1 MHPMPNAMHKLLRPL
16 NTIFGRLALLSVGL
30 LVMMQLTWMVIVDRE
45 RGIIEADH
53 VSRLV
58 RLVLDPAASAADG
71 SSERLAA
78 VLGLR
83 FADAGPQSAPLGCPP
98 PCADTH
104 GLFENVLRADL
115 PPQSRVVFDHTEDLM
130 WVRYGPS
137 SRWLLIPAVV
147 PPVSRLLSASAL
159 MLFLAIAIA
168 LLGAWQIQKPI
179 LRLARAA
186 REFRLGHRP
195 PMVLSNGPSEVKG
208 LIGDFNEMARELSD
222 AEQERAIMLA
232 GVAHDLRAPITRIQ
246 VRANLVSD
254 STARN
259 GFFHDT
265 ESLAQIV
272 TQFLDFAR
280 DTETDAHAPWI
291 SVNAFCRSHYAEAE
305 ANVDVDGHDV
315 LARDPL
321 FLLDLQASDDFRL
334 PAVELDRILSNL
346 VENAFTYGAPPLCI
360 ATSRHNGCDRLSVR
374 DHGKGMPEAHFARAL
389 RPFIRIDPAR
399 GGDAH
404 CGLGLTIVR
413 RLTRRYGG
421 DLSMHNADG
430 GGLAVVLDFPL
441 RVRA

>member
-1 MHPMPNAMHKLLRPL
+1 MHKLLRPL

>member
-1 MHPMPNAMHKLLRPL
+1 MPRFLRPL
-16 NTIFGRLALLSVGL
+16 NSIFGRLALLSVGL
-30 LVMMQLTWMVIVDRE
+30 LVMMQLTWLVIVDRE
-45 RGIIEADH
+45 RAVVEADH

-78 VLGLR
+78 ALGLR
-83 FADAGPQSAPLGCPP
+83 YVDAGPQSTPPGCPP

-104 GLFENVLRADL
+104 GPFETALRADL
-115 PPQSRVVFDHTEDLM
+115 PPQSRAVFDHTETLM
-130 WVRYGPS
+130 WIRYGPS
-137 SRWLLIPAVV
+137 SRWLVIPAAV
-147 PPVSRLLSASAL
+147 PPISRLLSASAL

-168 LLGAWQIQKPI
+168 LLGAWQIQKPV

-195 PMVLSNGPSEVKG
+195 PMVLANGPSEVKG

-222 AEQERAIMLA
+222 AEQERAVMLA

-246 VRANLVSD
+246 VRANLVPSATVRD
-254 STARN
+254 

-280 DTETDAHAPWI
+280 DTEADTHAPWI
-291 SVNAFCRSHYAEAE
+291 SVDAFCRAHYAEAE
-305 ANVDVDGHDV
+305 ADVDGRDV
-315 LARDPL
+315 LAREPL
-321 FLLDLQASDDFRL
+321 FELDLQAGDDFRL
-334 PAVELDRILSNL
+334 PAVELDRMLSNL

-360 ATSRHNGCDRLSVR
+360 ATSRGNGRDRLSVR

-389 RPFIRIDPAR
+389 RPFVRLDPAR

-430 GGLAVVLDFPL
+430 GGLAVVLDFPS
-441 RVRA
+441 RTPA

>member
-1 MHPMPNAMHKLLRPL
+1 MHPMPIAMHKLLRPL

-78 VLGLR
+78 ALGLR
-83 FADAGPQSAPLGCPP
+83 FADAGPQSVPLGCPP

-104 GLFENVLRADL
+104 GPFETVLRADL

-137 SRWLLIPAVV
+137 SRWLVIPAIV
-147 PPVSRLLSASAL
+147 PPVSRLVSASAL

-195 PMVLSNGPSEVKG
+195 PMVLANGPSEVKG

-222 AEQERAIMLA
+222 AEQERAVMLA

-246 VRANLVSD
+246 VRANLVQD
-254 STARN
+254 ANARN

-291 SVNAFCRSHYAEAE
+291 SVDAFCRSHYAEAE
-305 ANVDVDGHDV
+305 ADADGHDV
-315 LARDPL
+315 LAREPL
-321 FLLDLQASDDFRL
+321 FVLDLKAGEDFRL

-360 ATSRHNGCDRLSVR
+360 ATSRHHGCDRLSVR

-389 RPFIRIDPAR
+389 RPFVRIDPAR

-441 RVRA
+441 RDRA

>member
-1 MHPMPNAMHKLLRPL
+1 MPNAMHKLLRPL

-78 VLGLR
+78 ALGLR
-83 FADAGPQSAPLGCPP
+83 FADAGAQSTPLGCPP

-104 GLFENVLRADL
+104 GPFETVLRADL

-137 SRWLLIPAVV
+137 SRWLVIPAIV
-147 PPVSRLLSASAL
+147 PPVSRLVSASAL

-195 PMVLSNGPSEVKG
+195 PMVLANGPSEVKG

-222 AEQERAIMLA
+222 AEQERAVMLA

-246 VRANLVSD
+246 VRANLVQD
-254 STARN
+254 ANARN

-291 SVNAFCRSHYAEAE
+291 SVDAFCRSHYAEAE
-305 ANVDVDGHDV
+305 ADADGHDV
-315 LARDPL
+315 LAREPL
-321 FLLDLQASDDFRL
+321 FVLDLKAGEDFRL

-374 DHGKGMPEAHFARAL
+374 DHGKGMPEAHFTRAL
-389 RPFIRIDPAR
+389 RPFVRIDPAR

>member
-1 MHPMPNAMHKLLRPL
+1 MTPLMPRFLRPL
-16 NTIFGRLALLSVGL
+16 NSIFGRLALLSVGL
-30 LVMMQLTWMVIVDRE
+30 LVMMQLTWLVIVDRE
-45 RGIIEADH
+45 RAAVEADH

-58 RLVLDPAASAADG
+58 RLVLDPATSAADG
-71 SSERLAA
+71 SSERLATA
-78 VLGLR
+78 LGLR
-83 FADAGPQSAPLGCPP
+83 YVDAGPQSTPPGCPL

-104 GLFENVLRADL
+104 GPFETVLRADL
-115 PPQSRVVFDHTEDLM
+115 PPQSRVVFDHTETLM
-130 WVRYGPS
+130 WIRYGPS
-137 SRWLLIPAVV
+137 SRWLVIPAAA
-147 PPVSRLLSASAL
+147 PAMSRLLSASAL

-168 LLGAWQIQKPI
+168 LLGAWQIQKPV

-195 PMVLSNGPSEVKG
+195 PMVLANGPSEVKG

-222 AEQERAIMLA
+222 AEQERAVMLA

-246 VRANLVSD
+246 VRANLVPSAA
-254 STARN
+254 ARD

-280 DTETDAHAPWI
+280 DTEADTHAPWI
-291 SVNAFCRSHYAEAE
+291 SVDAFCRAHYAEAE
-305 ANVDVDGHDV
+305 TGVDGRDV
-315 LARDPL
+315 LAREPL
-321 FLLDLQASDDFRL
+321 FELDLQAGDDFRL
-334 PAVELDRILSNL
+334 PAIELDRIFSNL

-360 ATSRHNGCDRLSVR
+360 ATSRGNGRDRLSVR

-389 RPFIRIDPAR
+389 RPFVRLDPAR

-430 GGLAVVLDFPL
+430 GGLAVVLDFPS
-441 RVRA
+441 RTPA

>member
-1 MHPMPNAMHKLLRPL
+1 MHKPMHRLLRPL

-30 LVMMQLTWMVIVDRE
+30 LVMMQLTWLVIVDRE
-45 RGIIEADH
+45 RGVIEADH

-71 SSERLAA
+71 PSEHLAA
-78 VLGLR
+78 ALGLR
-83 FADAGPQSAPLGCPP
+83 FVDAGTRSAPLGCPP

-104 GLFENVLRADL
+104 GPFEASVRADL
-115 PPQSRVVFDHTEDLM
+115 PPQSRVVLDHTETLM
-130 WVRYGPS
+130 WVRYGTS
-137 SRWLLIPAVV
+137 SRWLVIPAVV
-147 PPVSRLLSASAL
+147 PPLSRFLSASAL
-159 MLFLAIAIA
+159 MLFLAIVIA

-179 LRLARAA
+179 SRLARAA

-195 PMVLSNGPSEVKG
+195 PMVLANGPSEVES

-222 AEQERAIMLA
+222 AEQERAVMLA

-246 VRANLVSD
+246 VRANLVPD
-254 STARN
+254 TIARD
-259 GFFHDT
+259 GFFRDT

-291 SVNAFCRSHYAEAE
+291 SVDAFCRSHYAEAE
-305 ANVDVDGHDV
+305 AEANVDGHGV

-321 FLLDLQASDDFRL
+321 FVLDLQAGDDFRL

-360 ATSRHNGCDRLSVR
+360 ATLRSNGRDRLSVL
-374 DHGKGMPEAHFARAL
+374 DHGKGMPEAHFTRAL
-389 RPFIRIDPAR
+389 RPFVRIDPAR

-421 DLSMHNADG
+421 ELSMHNADG
-430 GGLAVVLDFPL
+430 GGLAIVLDFPS
-441 RVRA
+441 RMRT

>member
-1 MHPMPNAMHKLLRPL
+1 MPRFLRPL
-16 NTIFGRLALLSVGL
+16 NSIFGRLALLSVGL
-30 LVMMQLTWMVIVDRE
+30 LVMMQLTWLVIVDRE
-45 RGIIEADH
+45 RAVVEADH

-78 VLGLR
+78 ALGLR
-83 FADAGPQSAPLGCPP
+83 YVDAGPQSTPPGCPL
-98 PCADTH
+98 PCAGTH
-104 GLFENVLRADL
+104 GPFETALRADL
-115 PPQSRVVFDHTEDLM
+115 PPQSRVVFDNTETLM
-130 WVRYGPS
+130 WIRYGPS
-137 SRWLLIPAVV
+137 SRWLVIPAAV
-147 PPVSRLLSASAL
+147 PRVSRLLSASAL

-168 LLGAWQIQKPI
+168 LLGAWQIQKPV

-195 PMVLSNGPSEVKG
+195 PMVLANGPSEVKG

-222 AEQERAIMLA
+222 AEQERAVMLA

-246 VRANLVSD
+246 VRANLVPSATVRD
-254 STARN
+254 

-280 DTETDAHAPWI
+280 DTEANTHAPWI
-291 SVNAFCRSHYAEAE
+291 SVDAFCRAHYAEAE
-305 ANVDVDGHDV
+305 ADVDGRDV
-315 LARDPL
+315 LAREPL
-321 FLLDLQASDDFRL
+321 FDLDLQAGDDFRL

-360 ATSRHNGCDRLSVR
+360 ATSRSNGRDRLSVR
-374 DHGKGMPEAHFARAL
+374 DHGKGMPEAQFARAL
-389 RPFIRIDPAR
+389 RPFVRLDPAR

-421 DLSMHNADG
+421 DLSMHNADR
-430 GGLAVVLDFPL
+430 GGLAVVLDFPSHTP
-441 RVRA
+441 A

>member
-1 MHPMPNAMHKLLRPL
+1 MHPMHKLLRPI

-30 LVMMQLTWMVIVDRE
+30 LVMMQLTWLVIVDRE
-45 RGIIEADH
+45 RGIIEADQ

-78 VLGLR
+78 ALGLR
-83 FADAGPQSAPLGCPP
+83 YVDLSSQSAPLRCPL
-98 PCADTH
+98 PCADTY
-104 GLFENVLRADL
+104 GPLENALRANL
-115 PPQSRVVFDHTEDLM
+115 PPQSHVMFDNTETLI
-130 WVRYGPS
+130 WVRYGS
-137 SRWLLIPAVV
+137 SSQWLVIPAAV

-159 MLFLAIAIA
+159 MLLLAIAIA
-168 LLGAWQIQKPI
+168 LLGAWQIQRPV

-195 PMVLSNGPSEVKG
+195 PMVLANGPLEVKG

-222 AEQERAIMLA
+222 AEQERAVMLA

-246 VRANLVSD
+246 VRANLVPD
-254 STARN
+254 ATARN

-291 SVNAFCRSHYAEAE
+291 SVDAFCRSHYAEAE
-305 ANVDVDGHDV
+305 VKVDGHGV
-315 LARDPL
+315 LAREPL
-321 FLLDLQASDDFRL
+321 FVLDLKAGDDFRL
-334 PAVELDRILSNL
+334 PAMELDRILSNL
-346 VENAFTYGAPPLCI
+346 VENALTYGALPLCI
-360 ATSRHNGCDRLSVR
+360 TTSQYNGRDRLSVR

-389 RPFIRIDPAR
+389 RPFVRIDPAR

-441 RVRA
+441 RVRT

>member
-1 MHPMPNAMHKLLRPL
+1 MHAMPDAMPKLLRPL

-58 RLVLDPAASAADG
+58 RLVLDPAASAANG

-78 VLGLR
+78 ALGLR
-83 FADAGPQSAPLGCPP
+83 FADAGTQSTPLGCPP

-104 GLFENVLRADL
+104 GPFETVLRADL
-115 PPQSRVVFDHTEDLM
+115 PPQSRVVFDHTGDLM

-137 SRWLLIPAVV
+137 SRWLLIPAIV

-168 LLGAWQIQKPI
+168 LLGAWQIQKPV

-195 PMVLSNGPSEVKG
+195 PMVLANGPSEVKG

-222 AEQERAIMLA
+222 AEQERAVMLA

-246 VRANLVSD
+246 VRANLVQD
-254 STARN
+254 ANVRN

-291 SVNAFCRSHYAEAE
+291 SVDAFCRSHYAEAE
-305 ANVDVDGHDV
+305 ADADGHDV

-321 FLLDLQASDDFRL
+321 FVLDLKAGDDFRL

-346 VENAFTYGAPPLCI
+346 VENAFNYGAPPLCI
-360 ATSRHNGCDRLSVR
+360 ATSRHNGFDRLSVR

-389 RPFIRIDPAR
+389 RPFVRIDPAR

>member
-16 NTIFGRLALLSVGL
+16 NTIFGRLTLLSVGL
-30 LVMMQLTWMVIVDRE
+30 LVMMQLTWLVIVDRE
-45 RGIIEADH
+45 RAVIEADH

-78 VLGLR
+78 ALGLR
-83 FADAGPQSAPLGCPP
+83 LVDAGARSAPLGCPP

-104 GLFENVLRADL
+104 GPFETALRADL
-115 PPQSRVVFDHTEDLM
+115 PPQSRAVFDHSELM

-137 SRWLLIPAVV
+137 SRWLVIPAVV
-147 PPVSRLLSASAL
+147 PPVSRFLSASAL

-168 LLGAWQIQKPI
+168 LLGAWQIQKPV

-195 PMVLSNGPSEVKG
+195 PMVLANGPSEVKG

-222 AEQERAIMLA
+222 AEQERAVMLA

-246 VRANLVSD
+246 VRANFVPD
-254 STARN
+254 IIARN

-305 ANVDVDGHDV
+305 ANLDVDGHDV

-321 FLLDLQASDDFRL
+321 FVLDLKAGDDFRL

-360 ATSRHNGCDRLSVR
+360 ATSRHNGHDCLSVR

-389 RPFIRIDPAR
+389 RPFVRIDPAR

-441 RVRA
+441 RDRA

>member
-1 MHPMPNAMHKLLRPL
+1 
-16 NTIFGRLALLSVGL
+16 
-30 LVMMQLTWMVIVDRE
+30 
-45 RGIIEADH
+45 
-53 VSRLV
+53 
-58 RLVLDPAASAADG
+58 
-71 SSERLAA
+71 
-78 VLGLR
+78 
-83 FADAGPQSAPLGCPP
+83 
-98 PCADTH
+98 
-104 GLFENVLRADL
+104 
-115 PPQSRVVFDHTEDLM
+115 
-130 WVRYGPS
+130 
-137 SRWLLIPAVV
+137 
-147 PPVSRLLSASAL
+147 

-195 PMVLSNGPSEVKG
+195 PMVLANGPSEVKG

-222 AEQERAIMLA
+222 AEQERATMLA

-246 VRANLVSD
+246 VRANLVQD
-254 STARN
+254 ANARN

-291 SVNAFCRSHYAEAE
+291 SVDAFCRSHYAEAE
-305 ANVDVDGHDV
+305 ADVDGHDV

-321 FLLDLQASDDFRL
+321 FVLDLKAGDDFRL
-334 PAVELDRILSNL
+334 PTVELDRILSNL
-346 VENAFTYGAPPLCI
+346 VENAFTYGAPPLRI

-389 RPFIRIDPAR
+389 RPFVRIDPAR

>member
-1 MHPMPNAMHKLLRPL
+1 MPRFLRPL
-16 NTIFGRLALLSVGL
+16 NSIFGRLALLSVGL
-30 LVMMQLTWMVIVDRE
+30 LVMMQLTWLVIVDRE
-45 RGIIEADH
+45 RAVVEADH
-53 VSRLV
+53 ISRLV

-78 VLGLR
+78 ALGLR
-83 FADAGPQSAPLGCPP
+83 YVNAGPQSTPPGCRL

-104 GLFENVLRADL
+104 GPFETALRADL
-115 PPQSRVVFDHTEDLM
+115 PAQSRVVFDHTETLM
-130 WVRYGPS
+130 WIRYGPS
-137 SRWLLIPAVV
+137 SRWLVIPASV
-147 PPVSRLLSASAL
+147 PPISRLLSASAL

-168 LLGAWQIQKPI
+168 LLGAWQIQKPV

-195 PMVLSNGPSEVKG
+195 PMVLANGPSEVKG

-222 AEQERAIMLA
+222 AEQERAVMLA

-246 VRANLVSD
+246 VRANLVPSATVRD
-254 STARN
+254 

-280 DTETDAHAPWI
+280 DTEADTHAPWI
-291 SVNAFCRSHYAEAE
+291 SVDAFCRAHYAEAE
-305 ANVDVDGHDV
+305 ADVDGRDV
-315 LARDPL
+315 LAREPL
-321 FLLDLQASDDFRL
+321 FELDLQAGDNFRL
-334 PAVELDRILSNL
+334 PAVELDRMLSNL
-346 VENAFTYGAPPLCI
+346 VENAFTYGAPPLCV
-360 ATSRHNGCDRLSVR
+360 ATSRGNGRDRLSVR

-389 RPFIRIDPAR
+389 RPFVRLDPAR

-430 GGLAVVLDFPL
+430 GGLAVVLDFPS
-441 RVRA
+441 RTPA

>member
-1 MHPMPNAMHKLLRPL
+1 MHLMPNAMHKLLRPL

-30 LVMMQLTWMVIVDRE
+30 LVMMQVTWVVIVDRE

-58 RLVLDPAASAADG
+58 RVVLDPAASAADG

-78 VLGLR
+78 ALGLR
-83 FADAGPQSAPLGCPP
+83 LVDAGARSAPLGCPL

-104 GLFENVLRADL
+104 GPFETSLRADL
-115 PPQSRVVFDHTEDLM
+115 PPQSRVVLDHTETIM

-137 SRWLLIPAVV
+137 SRWLVIPAVV
-147 PPVSRLLSASAL
+147 PPVSRFLSASAL

-168 LLGAWQIQKPI
+168 LLGAWQIQKPV

-195 PMVLSNGPSEVKG
+195 PMVLANGPSEVKG

-222 AEQERAIMLA
+222 AEQERAVMLA

-254 STARN
+254 TTARN

-291 SVNAFCRSHYAEAE
+291 SVDAFCRSHYAEAE

-321 FLLDLQASDDFRL
+321 FLLDLQAGDDFRL

-389 RPFIRIDPAR
+389 RPFVRIDPAR

>member
-1 MHPMPNAMHKLLRPL
+1 
-16 NTIFGRLALLSVGL
+16 
-30 LVMMQLTWMVIVDRE
+30 
-45 RGIIEADH
+45 
-53 VSRLV
+53 
-58 RLVLDPAASAADG
+58 
-71 SSERLAA
+71 
-78 VLGLR
+78 
-83 FADAGPQSAPLGCPP
+83 
-98 PCADTH
+98 
-104 GLFENVLRADL
+104 
-115 PPQSRVVFDHTEDLM
+115 
-130 WVRYGPS
+130 
-137 SRWLLIPAVV
+137 
-147 PPVSRLLSASAL
+147 

-168 LLGAWQIQKPI
+168 LLGAWQIQKPV

-195 PMVLSNGPSEVKG
+195 PMVLANGPSEVKG

-222 AEQERAIMLA
+222 AEQERAVMLA

-246 VRANLVSD
+246 VRANLVPSATVRD
-254 STARN
+254 

-280 DTETDAHAPWI
+280 DTEADTHAPWI
-291 SVNAFCRSHYAEAE
+291 SVDAFCRAHYAEAE
-305 ANVDVDGHDV
+305 ADVDGRDV
-315 LARDPL
+315 LAREPL
-321 FLLDLQASDDFRL
+321 FELDLQAGDNFRL
-334 PAVELDRILSNL
+334 PAVELDRMLSNL

-360 ATSRHNGCDRLSVR
+360 ATSRGNGRDRLSVR

-389 RPFIRIDPAR
+389 RPFVRLDPAR

-430 GGLAVVLDFPL
+430 GGLAVVLDFPS
-441 RVRA
+441 RTPA